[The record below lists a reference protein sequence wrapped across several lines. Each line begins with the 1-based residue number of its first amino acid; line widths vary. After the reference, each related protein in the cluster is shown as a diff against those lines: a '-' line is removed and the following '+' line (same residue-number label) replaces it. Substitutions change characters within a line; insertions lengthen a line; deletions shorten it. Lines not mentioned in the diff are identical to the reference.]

1 MTIYHV
7 YSQANHIIST
17 HQSASEALKQ
27 ALIYQ
32 HYTGAPAYVESEVLW
47 S

>member
-7 YSQANHIIST
+7 YSQTNCLLST
-17 HQSASEALKQ
+17 HKNASDAIKQ

-32 HYTGAPAYVESEVLW
+32 HYTNTPTYVESEII
-47 S
+47 